1 VALTAAGARYQ
12 AEVYRRQGKYQY
24 DGAERLY
31 ERALAINRATFKDDH
46 PEIAENLNGC
56 VSPSGD

>member
-1 VALTAAGARYQ
+1 
-12 AEVYRRQGKYQY
+12 VYRRQGKYQY

-56 VSPSGD
+56 VSCRMVIDDGRFVRD

>member
-1 VALTAAGARYQ
+1 LHAKCDITHLKRIQ

-46 PEIAENLNGC
+46 PEIAENLNGYR
-56 VSPSGD
+56 PL

>member
-1 VALTAAGARYQ
+1 M
-12 AEVYRRQGKYQY
+12 YRRQGKYQY

-56 VSPSGD
+56 VSPQWRLMIATLCVVGD